1 MKPTQIQSISDR
13 ISFANI
19 GDYVGAV
26 DGCGKSPLDSVWIV
40 TEKQS
45 GRFGSCL
52 VVKNCEGAKETVHS
66 FTKVGIGW
74 YYLGETIK

>member
-1 MKPTQIQSISDR
+1 MKTTKIQSISDR
-13 ISFANI
+13 IDCANI

-40 TEKQS
+40 TDKQES
-45 GRFGSCL
+45 RFGSWL

-66 FTKVGIGW
+66 FSKVGIGW
-74 YYLGETIK
+74 YYLGETM